1 MTHFDTNALH
11 AGYTPADHNN
21 AGAVPIY
28 QSSAFTFD
36 SAEHA
41 AKLFNLEEFGSIYTR
56 INNPTQDILEK
67 RVASLEGGS
76 AALALSSGQSAQF
89 ITITTL
95 CNSGDNFIS
104 SSHLYGGSY
113 TQFDVSFRK
122 IGIDTRFFHPDKPE
136 DIESLIDENTR
147 AIYVESISNPAFSIV
162 DFDKISEIAKK
173 YHLPIV
179 VDNTVPS
186 PVLFRPFEHGANIV
200 LHSLT
205 KYLGGHGTS
214 MGGIIVD
221 GGNFDWG
228 KTDRF
233 PTLTQPSAGYHG
245 LVFNDV
251 FGKDCPFGNI
261 AFAIKARVEGL
272 RDYGTA
278 ISPFNA
284 FQIIQGIETVSLRVK
299 HQSKNIKKL
308 AEFLEN
314 HPKVEN
320 VFAPFLQTSKYK
332 ENADKYFPDGCPG
345 ILSFELKD
353 GQSAGENFVESVKI
367 ALHETNL
374 GDSRTVVTHPASTT
388 HRQLSI
394 EAKKSAGVSLGLIR
408 VSLGLEYIDDIIA
421 DFEQA
426 IG

>member
-1 MTHFDTNALH
+1 MTHFQTNAVH
-11 AGYTPADHNN
+11 AGYTPSEHNN

-67 RVASLEGGS
+67 RVAALEGGT
-76 AALALSSGQSAQF
+76 AALALSSGLSAQF
-89 ITITTL
+89 LAITNL
-95 CNSGDNFIS
+95 CTAGDNFIS
-104 SSHLYGGSY
+104 ASHLYGGSY
-113 TQFDVSFRK
+113 TQFDVTFRK
-122 IGIDTRFFHPDKPE
+122 IGIDTRFFNPDVPE
-136 DIESLIDENTR
+136 EIEALIDENTR
-147 AIYVESISNPAFSIV
+147 AIYYETLSNPAFSIV
-162 DFDKISEIAKK
+162 DFDTISEIAKR
-173 YHLPIV
+173 HHIPVI

-186 PVLFRPFEHGANIV
+186 PVLFKPFEHGANIV
-200 LHSLT
+200 VHSLT

-214 MGGIIVD
+214 VGGIIVD

-233 PTLTQPSAGYHG
+233 PSLTKPSGGYHG

-272 RDYGTA
+272 RDYGPA

-284 FQIIQGIETVSLRVK
+284 FQIIQGIETVYLRVK
-299 HQSKNIKKL
+299 YQSENIIKL
-308 AEFLEN
+308 AKYLEN
-314 HPKVEN
+314 HPKIDK
-320 VFAPFLQTSKYK
+320 VFAPFLESSKYK
-332 ENADKYFPDGCPG
+332 KNFDKYFKNGAPG
-345 ILSFELKD
+345 ILSFELKG
-353 GQSAGENFVESVKI
+353 GQSAGENFVESVKV

-388 HRQLSI
+388 HRQLT
-394 EAKKSAGVSLGLIR
+394 EEGKKAAGVTLGLIR
-408 VSLGLEYIDDIIA
+408 VSLGLEHIDDIIA